1 MRNYRGY
8 KFRLYPNKE
17 QEEQLRKI
25 FAAVHFTYNKVLIR
39 WVTDPGVDFRAAL
52 EEVVRENPWLEFINR
67 SILVHA
73 VANLEKACRNNVKE
87 YGPLPPG
94 AGEMLDKSGRLRITV
109 VSSGSSGA
117 EDEEEEKEEKEEK
130 EVFRKLP
137 RFKTIKD
144 RRESFTI
151 TASNDVFIRY
161 NKLTLGGQRGLKPIR
176 VVQSRALPRGCRVCS
191 ATVSRNRSGEYYV
204 SLLCSINSE
213 IDPDEWRRTLGYVN
227 GMSVVGL
234 DYSFPYF
241 FVASDS
247 YLRPDERY
255 LHNAE
260 KSRNKLAAAQRLLSR
275 MQKGSANYEKQTTK
289 ISRIYRNISNQ
300 RRDYLQKLSTQIA
313 ERYDIVCVETLD
325 LIEMEQHGKGF
336 ARRVQDNAWNEF
348 VAMLDYKLRERGK
361 KLVKVGKRFPSTRR
375 CHECSYINRE
385 LTLSDREWTCPVCGV
400 HHNRDINASL
410 NIRDEGIRILFEQ
423 EKNRRSDHITQRKS
437 ESPEFGNGPY
447 RMEMPYRENAEALQV
462 SDDMRPYL
470 MMDPHRSEDPEHRNL
485 LYGYM
490 PVGDEYND
498 TD

>member
-25 FAAVHFTYNKVLIR
+25 FAAVHFTYNKILIR
-39 WVTDPGVDFRAAL
+39 WVADSGVDFRAAL
-52 EEVVRENPWLEFINR
+52 DELVRENPWLEFINQ

-87 YGPLPPG
+87 YGPLPQD
-94 AGEMLDKSGRLRITV
+94 AGEMLDKSGRLRIPAV
-109 VSSGSSGA
+109 SGSDGT
-117 EDEEEEKEEKEEK
+117 EDDKDEK

-151 TASNDVFIRY
+151 SASNDVFIRY

-176 VVQSRALPRGCRVCS
+176 VIQSRALPRGCRVCS

-213 IDPDEWRRTLGYVN
+213 TDPDEWRRTLGYVN
-227 GMSVVGL
+227 GMAVVGL

-255 LHNAE
+255 LNNAR
-260 KSRNKLAAAQRLLSR
+260 KSSDRLAAAQRLLSR
-275 MQKGSANYEKQTTK
+275 MQKGSSNYEKQATK
-289 ISRIYRNISNQ
+289 IARIYRDITNQ

-325 LIEMEQHGKGF
+325 LIEMEQHGRGF

-348 VAMLDYKLRERGK
+348 VGMLDYKLKERGK

-410 NIRDEGIRILFEQ
+410 NIRDEGIRLLLQQ
-423 EKNRRSDHITQRKS
+423 EKQKRTAISRQGES
-437 ESPEFGNGPY
+437 ESSEFGNRPY
-447 RMEMPYRENAEALQV
+447 RMEVPYRENAGTLQV
-462 SDDMRPYL
+462 SDDMREYL
-470 MMDPHRSEDPEHRNL
+470 MMDPYRAGDPVRSRL

-490 PVGDEYND
+490 PEGDEYND